1 MSREVVIAKNDLIL
15 YDGQKGKCI
24 FAWNSWK
31 NGRGMILIVDEHVLM
46 SQLAIEKSLNI
57 SFFPSPN

>member
-1 MSREVVIAKNDLIL
+1 MISY
-15 YDGQKGKCI
+15 YDGQKGKFI

-31 NGRGMILIVDEHVLM
+31 NGREVILLVDERVLVT
-46 SQLAIEKSLNI
+46 QLAIEKSLNI